1 MYHLPYTVRILR
13 AEFTEPTSHRLNCE
27 PEECAEFSNETRDRD
42 LRAGFPSGVAIRGN
56 PAALHAGVQRR
67 VVVAPRLAVV
77 FAFDALDDGTLSSRM
92 LSLSCTSSG

>member
-1 MYHLPYTVRILR
+1 MR
-13 AEFTEPTSHRLNCE
+13 AEFAEPTSHRLNCE

-42 LRAGFPSGVAIRGN
+42 LRAGFPRGVAIRGN
-56 PAALHAGVQRR
+56 PAALHGHAGVRRR

-92 LSLSCTSSG
+92 LSLSCSSSG